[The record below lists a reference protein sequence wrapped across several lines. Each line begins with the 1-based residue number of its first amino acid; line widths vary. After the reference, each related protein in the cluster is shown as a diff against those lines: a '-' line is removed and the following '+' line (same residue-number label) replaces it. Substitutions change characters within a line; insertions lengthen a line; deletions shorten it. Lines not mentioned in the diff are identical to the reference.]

1 MSNTGDNKS
10 KVEKGVIGATADS
23 HQTAGTLG
31 TVGGGVAG
39 AALGSALGPLGAVT
53 GAVLGATFCTIAAKG
68 IAEGIEPD
76 ADLEY
81 WETRFRSEPYH
92 DPEFDFAD
100 YGPAYQMARKHY
112 HPLTSFEAA
121 EMAMRGEWAEGSGS
135 SKLAWEQARLAAKAN
150 WDRVH
155 ASHHQ
160 E

>member
-1 MSNTGDNKS
+1 MSDNGDNQR

-23 HQTAGTLG
+23 HHTAGTIG

-39 AALGSALGPLGAVT
+39 AALGAALGPLGAVT
-53 GAVLGATFCTIAAKG
+53 GAVLGATFGTIAAKG

-81 WETRFRSEPYH
+81 WEPRFRSEPYH
-92 DPEFDFAD
+92 DPDFDFAD
-100 YGPAYQMARKHY
+100 YGPAYQMARRHY

-121 EMAMRGEWAEGSGS
+121 EMAMRGEWAEGRGS

-150 WDRVH
+150 WERVH
-155 ASHHQ
+155 ASHPH